1 MTSKSIKITVSADA
15 GSSPSSREPL
25 IAVVGRPNVGKST
38 LFNRLLR
45 KRRAITHPQPG
56 VTRDV
61 VSAEW
66 SIDGRQVRLLDTGG
80 VSPEGDA
87 FHRVVSERS
96 MAALARAHIVLLVM
110 DVTETTAEDELFL
123 EALAPQRDRTI
134 LVVNKVDTEKRD
146 PDVWDFHRFGFSEV
160 IAISAEHGR
169 GIDELLAAV
178 TARLD
183 AIPRSP
189 IDTGASSTDETSSD
203 GPTGSAEGV
212 PAPIDLGLIRI
223 SVLGQPNTG
232 KSTLCNTLI
241 GYDASIV
248 SDLPG
253 TTRDVVEERFSAG
266 GYHIRILDTAGIRRK
281 KRVTED
287 IEYYSVTRAIDT
299 IDESDVVL
307 LLVDADKGLS
317 EQDKKIASLV
327 VKAGKGIVLVLNKWD
342 LLADTKNQFE
352 AVRDRIHFLFPVLEF
367 APVVPVSALNRTGL
381 DRLLRATT
389 SVFRQLTTRVDT
401 GPLNAALARWVTRT
415 PPPLVNRHPLKL
427 RYLTHVQVNPSVFV
441 LFSNRSVGFPDAYLS
456 YIKNQIRREFGLT
469 DIPIRIEVRSAQKS

>member
-1 MTSKSIKITVSADA
+1 MSRNLWRNDLTSKSINITVSADA
-15 GSSPSSREPL
+15 GSAPSSREPL

-38 LFNRLLR
+38 LFNRLLK

-66 SIDGRQVRLLDTGG
+66 SVGDRPVRLLDTGG
-80 VSPEGDA
+80 VTPEGDA

-96 MAALARAHIVLLVM
+96 VAALARAHVVLLVM
-110 DVTETTAEDELFL
+110 DVTETTAEDQLFL
-123 EALAPQRDRTI
+123 EALAPHRDRTI

-146 PDVWDFHRFGFSEV
+146 PDVWDFHRFGFSDV
-160 IAISAEHGR
+160 VAISAEHGR
-169 GIDELLAAV
+169 GIDDLLTAV

-189 IDTGASSTDETSSD
+189 DESGGVVEGAAGGAPPTD
-203 GPTGSAEGV
+203 P
-212 PAPIDLGLIRI
+212 GLIRI

-232 KSTLCNTLI
+232 KSTLCNTLV

-253 TTRDVVEERFSAG
+253 TTRDVVEERFSSG

-299 IDESDVVL
+299 IDESDVIL

-381 DRLLRATT
+381 DRLLKATT